1 MTDTDALK
9 RFWELANELTTRH
22 DANNELSTDIYKQIA
37 DLKVP
42 PTPLFFWLI
51 YQYFILIV
59 LIGCYGSL
67 FLCFLLT

>member
-22 DANNELSTDIYKQIA
+22 DANNELRTDFYKQIA
-37 DLKVP
+37 DLKVL
-42 PTPLFFWLI
+42 LFFLGGGLL

-59 LIGCYGSL
+59 LIGCHGSH
-67 FLCFLLT
+67 FLCSY